1 MKLNMSL
8 FQTTV
13 LTVGVPRELDV
24 KSVCA
29 EIYHVI
35 PDGYPMPR
43 LKDGISVSAGALGE
57 HLENTKISD
66 KKMADFFRAVL
77 AHQPQPDEFM
87 FVTE

>member
-1 MKLNMSL
+1 MKLNTSS

-13 LTVGVPRELDV
+13 LMVGVPRELDA

-35 PDGYPMPR
+35 PDGYPMPP
-43 LKDGISVSAGALGE
+43 LKDGISVSTGALGE
-57 HLENTKISD
+57 YLENTKISD
-66 KKMADFFRAVL
+66 KKLAEFFQAVL